1 MKIRFKNSALFVA
14 MLSLVF
20 FAACHVEFS
29 PNSNWKDIPVVYGIL
44 DQDEDTTFIRIQRCY
59 LGEGNNYEY
68 AQIFDSINY
77 VEGSI
82 DVQMLEWDAARG
94 ERNILTI
101 SPYAT
106 APRKVFHFQ
115 YHLLS
120 NKEEGG
126 FYAPYQPVYICDT
139 KGQLDT
145 SRVYQLLVINTA
157 SGDTIAKAETY
168 LIGDGIIL
176 NQPSE
181 VVGFSFTGTGS
192 KYCNLEWTALPRARL
207 YQPSVRFHYF
217 EFIVN
222 NTNNVLDTVIN
233 RRYIDI
239 DGNMIKNNLATKLI
253 TTRFEQSTFL
263 NVIKDSIH
271 DISINKIAIDT
282 VDLTI
287 KCCTEDLAA
296 YIFSHQDNGS
306 INQDRITY
314 TNIEGGLGVFA
325 ARRSHITYRL
335 HTPSSST
342 SQYKK
347 DLEALGVGFYQG
359 RNK

>member
-1 MKIRFKNSALFVA
+1 MKFALKKSTLLLA
-14 MLSLVF
+14 ILSIMLFS
-20 FAACHVEFS
+20 ACHVEFS
-29 PNSNWKDIPVVYGIL
+29 PNASWKDIPVVYGIL

-68 AQIFDSINY
+68 AQLFDSINY
-77 VEGSI
+77 SEGEI
-82 DVQMLEWDAARG
+82 DVQMLEWEAVRG
-94 ERNILTI
+94 ARNILSV

-106 APRKVFHFQ
+106 APKKIFHFE

-120 NKEEGG
+120 DKEEGG
-126 FYAPYQPVYICDT
+126 FYAPHQPIYICNT
-139 KGQLDT
+139 KNQLDT
-145 SRVYQLLVINTA
+145 SCVYQLLVINTA
-157 SGDTIAKAETY
+157 SKDTLAKAQTY
-168 LIGDGIIL
+168 LIGDGLLL

-181 VVGFSFTGTGS
+181 VVGFAFTGTGT

-217 EFIVN
+217 EFIIN
-222 NTNNVLDTVIN
+222 NNNNVLDTVIN

-239 DGNMIKNNLATKLI
+239 DGNIIKNNLATRLI

-271 DISINKIAIDT
+271 DYSINKIAIDT
-282 VDLTI
+282 IDLTI

-296 YIFSHQDNGS
+296 YLFSHQENGS
-306 INQDRITY
+306 INQDRISY

-325 ARRSHITYRL
+325 ARRSHIKYRL
-335 HTPSSST
+335 HTPASSN

-359 RNK
+359 RN